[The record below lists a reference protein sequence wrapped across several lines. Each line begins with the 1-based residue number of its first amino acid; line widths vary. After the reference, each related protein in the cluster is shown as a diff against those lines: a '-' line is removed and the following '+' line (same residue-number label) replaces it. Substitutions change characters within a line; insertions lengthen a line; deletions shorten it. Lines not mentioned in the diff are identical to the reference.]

1 MSKSF
6 EECYKTEL
14 LNELPDLWSRIEAGI
29 NAENV
34 QQRSEIPLAAKEETA
49 KEVKAEKKEAV
60 IRSYPKKKNRFWNY
74 AIPVM
79 AACVLGVIVL
89 PVGFLVLGGGDMS
102 MEMPAMESAQ
112 ADCDMADKEYAPEE
126 NRQDIVGEAAEEYV
140 YAYDADMNNEASSSI
155 KELLIEVVYAKED
168 MVTFRILDENAQE
181 IAEEYGLMQEAES
194 YMCLCETMEEVAL
207 QEQKRYYAYLREDG
221 DEIYLGVLMEYSE

>member
-29 NAENV
+29 KADYV
-34 QQRSEIPLAAKEETA
+34 QQQPEIPLEAKEETV
-49 KEVKAEKKEAV
+49 KEVKEEKTEVV
-60 IRSYPKKKNRFWNY
+60 IRSNPKKKNNFWNY

-79 AACVLGVIVL
+79 AACVIGIIVL
-89 PVGFLVLGGGDMS
+89 PVGFRMLVGGDMS
-102 MEMPAMESAQ
+102 TGMPAMESAQ
-112 ADCDMADKEYAPEE
+112 ADCAVADKEYAPEQ
-126 NRQDIVGEAAEEYV
+126 NWQDTVGEAAAEY
-140 YAYDADMNNEASSSI
+140 AEMNDEVSLAI
-155 KELLIEVVYAKED
+155 KEILIEVVSVEED

-194 YMCLCETMEEVAL
+194 YVCPCETMEEVAL
-207 QEQKRYYAYLREDG
+207 QEQKRYFAYLREYR
-221 DEIYLGVLMEYSE
+221 EKIYLGVLMEYSE